1 MFGKKEAR
9 IRELEATLRETRAQL
24 KRLEEERGRLE
35 NISRRDR
42 ERVVDITDQSKRLT
56 AENQRLKVMERA
68 LQELQA
74 LQEREKA
81 QKEAIVE
88 LIIDEESLI
97 SLIQQAKSLLAEIV
111 NLLRF
116 VLEKHPDLKDRISE
130 YVTEYKEVGKEWDKR
145 RESYTVDVSIR
156 NMAYEMDR
164 MLRGYSYGEE
174 VQKAVRRS
182 FISIAGTF
190 MVLYNAVHQ
199 LMLLVKEER
208 RNAAIVKKCD
218 EFVLNFMNR
227 MYNNIYYT
235 VHQNLPYRD
244 RISVGYADIEL
255 KTIELSEH
263 EMKYISEQGSKQ
275 QIIDKLNIRITE
287 MIREILSMLNSLRN
301 VITAGGDQIGKIYPE
316 FSRIKGG
323 LLTNLQKLFVI
334 FVEHINKNS
343 KLASRI
349 VELNDT
355 GIIEA
360 QRKFNAFLRH
370 FGDNFDDSIRQ
381 MELDLR

>member
-9 IRELEATLRETRAQL
+9 IRELESTLRETRAQL
-24 KRLEEERGRLE
+24 KRLEEERGKLE

-42 ERVVDITDQSKRLT
+42 ERVVDLTDESKKLT
-56 AENQRLKVMERA
+56 AENQRLKVMEKA

-88 LIIDEESLI
+88 LIIDEESII

-130 YVTEYKEVGKEWDKR
+130 YVTEYREVGEKWDKR
-145 RESYTVDVSIR
+145 SESYGVDVSIR
-156 NMAYEMDR
+156 NMAYEMDP
-164 MLRGYSYGEE
+164 MLRGFSHGEM
-174 VQKAVRRS
+174 QKAVRRS

-218 EFVLNFMNR
+218 EFVLSFMNG
-227 MYNNIYYT
+227 MYRNIYYT
-235 VHQNLPYRD
+235 VHRNLPYYD
-244 RISVGYADIEL
+244 RIRVGYADIEL
-255 KTIELSEH
+255 KTVELSEH

-275 QIIDKLNIRITE
+275 QIIDKLNKRITE

-316 FSRIKGG
+316 FSRIKAG
-323 LLTNLQKLFVI
+323 LLTNLQKLFVV

-349 VELNDT
+349 VELNDRS
-355 GIIEA
+355 IIEA
-360 QRKFNAFLRH
+360 QKEFNAFLRH

-381 MELDLR
+381 MELNLR